1 MQFLQCIWVQRT
13 WGNIW
18 GRNCSTSTWK
28 SEVAAKKFIN
38 LKPRKKPATT
48 VASNCGTGSYVFHR
62 YPHHFP
68 TMNQV
73 VWLQLISWTR
83 WVTASRSWSARIV
96 SEVPPGELPLTVTSN
111 KKYLEIGKHAFL
123 FKCVMNWLWIRFF
136 GAFEVTPQSSL
147 SKVQVALFWFEEYL
161 FLMYGNTSTPSSRSD
176 DVRSAKHEDRQGGC
190 GTASFPGP

>member
-1 MQFLQCIWVQRT
+1 MQLLQCIWVQRT

-28 SEVAAKKFIN
+28 SEVAAKNFHQLDPEKNQPLPLPQIVV
-38 LKPRKKPATT
+38 LDPM
-48 VASNCGTGSYVFHR
+48 VFHR

-111 KKYLEIGKHAFL
+111 KKYLEIGKHTFL
-123 FKCVMNWLWIRFF
+123 FKWIDSGSCFL
-136 GAFEVTPQSSL
+136 AKFEVTPQRFL
-147 SKVQVALFWFEEYL
+147 SKVQVALVWPEEYL

-176 DVRSAKHEDRQGGC
+176 DVRRAKHEDRQGGC